1 MAKKDTGAALAKPQ
15 SGVMMAE
22 SAEMPADWL
31 SDILGDADVEVTGT
45 EEMDQSDV
53 RLPAWLLNSKKE
65 DKESGRQAPDDTF
78 WNSITEKTKDKLRLV
93 VLTNHKSRLWREED
107 TSGDLVV
114 RCSSWD
120 GVTGEM
126 EDGTRRPC
134 KGCRDYEWRTDA
146 DGKRKRNCTDVY
158 NLISL
163 DRETNEVCVIKVKT
177 TAIKGFRLYYQE
189 HFHKKRQAKVKD
201 PKTGREVLRITDIP
215 FFAAETI
222 VEAEK
227 KTGPKFTWYVPRF
240 TFGGALPREDILG
253 AAEMVKTYLS
263 DYLDRASK
271 THDDDAAAEA
281 IETTGSDVTT
291 KADDFTDEGVDYGND
306 APTEASGNRF

>member
-1 MAKKDTGAALAKPQ
+1 MAKKDNGGSTTTAIAK
-15 SGVMMAE
+15 AE
-22 SAEMPADWL
+22 SVQMAAGVDMPSDWL
-31 SDILGDADVEVTGT
+31 SDILGNDALEVTGT

-93 VLTNHKSRLWREED
+93 VLTNHKSRQWREED
-107 TSGDLVV
+107 PGTKEFTI

-120 GVTGEM
+120 AKTGTM
-126 EDGTRRPC
+126 ASGTTRPC
-134 KGCRDYEWRTDA
+134 AGCPDYEWRTDA
-146 DGKRKRNCTDVY
+146 NGKRSRRCTDVY

-163 DRETNEVCVIKVKT
+163 DRETRDVCVVKVKK

-189 HFHKKRQAKVKD
+189 HFHKKRPAKVRD
-201 PKTGREVLRITDIP
+201 PKTGRERVAITDIP

-227 KTGPKFTWYVPRF
+227 KQGGGYTWYVPRF
-240 TFGGALPREDILG
+240 AFGGALPKEEILG
-253 AAEMVKTYLS
+253 AAELVKSYLGE
-263 DYLDRASK
+263 YLERAAK
-271 THDDDAAAEA
+271 TTDADVVDAIEATGEAIDSNEFRDDAGAASA
-281 IETTGSDVTT
+281 SD
-291 KADDFTDEGVDYGND
+291 AG
-306 APTEASGNRF
+306 ANRF